1 MFDINARME
10 QWSAAN
16 RVHSTEELTKSLQQ
30 PSEPTATEPISKSA
44 SIQARAAP
52 FRKSKGP
59 VFDID
64 SRVDAWNKSEKTGDS
79 ATYQNLSSSD
89 PFKKGL
95 EEPSDAVQMLSSMPP
110 ELVMDMVEMCL
121 EKLENAS
128 EEPEPQEDA
137 PKSEP
142 SPKDDEPK
150 DKDESESDEKP
161 ESDESDKP
169 DTKEKDDK
177 DAE

>member
-30 PSEPTATEPISKSA
+30 PSEPTATEPMTKSA

-64 SRVDAWNKSEKTGDS
+64 SRVDAWNKSEKAGDT

-128 EEPEPQEDA
+128 EGPEPKGDSPEPEPA
-137 PKSEP
+137 PKDNKS
-142 SPKDDEPK
+142 
-150 DKDESESDEKP
+150 KDEDKPESDEKS

-169 DTKEKDDK
+169 DVKEKDDK

>member
-30 PSEPTATEPISKSA
+30 PSEPTATEPMTRSA

-64 SRVDAWNKSEKTGDS
+64 SRVDAWNKSEKAGDS

-128 EEPEPQEDA
+128 EESEPKGDSPEPG
-137 PKSEP
+137 
-142 SPKDDEPK
+142 PKDDEPK
-150 DKDESESDEKP
+150 DKDKSGSDEKS

-169 DTKEKDDK
+169 DVKEKDDK